1 MALGAV
7 TEVDHTVFG
16 NKIVRFGTGL
26 FTSGGNYAADGEPIT
41 AATFGLSQLHF
52 LFLSAAGTA
61 ALAVVL
67 IWDKANSKILA
78 YTSAGDGDPLDE
90 ATANDDFSTY
100 TYNWVAV
107 GV

>member
-16 NKIVRFGTGL
+16 TKIVRFGTGL
-26 FTSGGNYAADGEPIT
+26 LTSGGNYAADGEPIT

>member
-7 TEVDHTVFG
+7 TVVDHTVFG
-16 NKIVRFGTGL
+16 NKIVKYGTGL
-26 FTSGGNYAADGEPIT
+26 FTSGANYAADGEPIT
-41 AATFGLSQLHF
+41 ASTFGLSRLDV
-52 LFLSAAGTA
+52 LLLSPAGTA
-61 ALAVVL
+61 ALAVPLV
-67 IWDKANSKILA
+67 WDKANSKILA

-90 ATANDDFSTY
+90 ASANDDFSTY